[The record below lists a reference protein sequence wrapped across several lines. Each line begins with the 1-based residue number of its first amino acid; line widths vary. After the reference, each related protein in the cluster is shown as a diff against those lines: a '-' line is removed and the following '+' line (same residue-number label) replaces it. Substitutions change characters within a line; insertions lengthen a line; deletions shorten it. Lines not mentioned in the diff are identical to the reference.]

1 MAISAPRAL
10 MLIILISYASVADS
24 YVVIKDQNTT
34 TSDDDDSPFTVHHV
48 DEVQNMC

>member
-10 MLIILISYASVADS
+10 MLIIYITYAFVADS

-34 TSDDDDSPFTVHHV
+34 ASNDDDSPFTVHHV
-48 DEVQNMC
+48 NEV